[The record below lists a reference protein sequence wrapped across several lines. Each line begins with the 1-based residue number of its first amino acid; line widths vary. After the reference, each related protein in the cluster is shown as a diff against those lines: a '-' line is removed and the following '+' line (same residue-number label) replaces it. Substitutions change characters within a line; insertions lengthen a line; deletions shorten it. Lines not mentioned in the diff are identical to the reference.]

1 MTFLGRLTRGG
12 DPGAATASAVCDAAV
27 LEWDPHGGVGETPS
41 PLMTRSPRYEP
52 GEGSR
57 AHTQCP

>member
-1 MTFLGRLTRGG
+1 MEESVESLIEEGSVRTFCFCMQR
-12 DPGAATASAVCDAAV
+12 VCHEH
-27 LEWDPHGGVGETPS
+27 LVGETPS